1 MQVRCCWIFGSR
13 RALSGSR
20 KPSARLVTTVGGI
33 GDKLADL
40 ADAFT
45 TEQGIRIQRQQE
57 HDERMTAMER
67 GIDANQE
74 QVEVIRRRIGV
85 VMWVGVALAIVAG
98 LIVERWYG
106 DCRMPLAVPRH
117 RLALRLG
124 GGRCGRVCNR
134 LGVGRVRHG

>member
-1 MQVRCCWIFGSR
+1 MKVRCCWIFGSR

-20 KPSARLVTTVGGI
+20 EAIARLVTTVGRI

-57 HDERMTAMER
+57 HDERMTAMG

-98 LIVERWYG
+98 LIGSAGMVIVECRWPCLVIAWLCG
-106 DCRMPLAVPRH
+106 WAA
-117 RLALRLG
+117 ALWARVQSLGRG
-124 GGRCGRVCNR
+124 GG
-134 LGVGRVRHG
+134 